1 MASGSAPREIT
12 LSAAWHSGAIGAEL
26 VTTDG
31 ETVQVVHRG
40 AWSHGLGPD
49 FQDALLLFAGRELR
63 AGGVEIHLGT
73 RGWID
78 HGHHLDPAYDAV
90 VLHVV
95 SRHDGTVTR
104 RLDGALV
111 PVVDIG
117 PPDRFAVP
125 DFAEWDWDR
134 VGGEVCAGRTMATSP
149 QAIHQ
154 ILVGLGDIRL
164 AARSARIEARLSA
177 EPPAKVLWAEL
188 LDGLGFASNRE
199 PMRSLARLVPVVS
212 LEAVLQATA
221 IGDRGAT
228 ARGILLGA
236 AGFLPLS
243 QSEAHAGR
251 LLADQVARLEMS
263 WRTRGAPWHDAGMSS
278 SLWNSARVRPANHP
292 IPRLL
297 AAASIVSQAASR
309 SGLMPSILE
318 ILVDESDLISS
329 LRALTTDDVASAI
342 GEDRALDILASSV
355 IPFALAFAAHTGDH
369 ALSSAA
375 AQHWER
381 LPAPAGN
388 AVTKRA
394 ARQIAGRA
402 PLGKIGARGSQGLIH
417 LDTTLCQPRR
427 CYECPVASIELS
439 VKG

>member
-26 VTTDG
+26 LTTDG
-31 ETVQVVHRG
+31 ESIQVVHRG

-49 FQDALLLFAGRELR
+49 FQDALLLFDGRELR
-63 AGGVEIHLGT
+63 AGGVEIHLST

-78 HGHHLDPAYDAV
+78 HGHHVDPAYDAV

-111 PVVDIG
+111 PVVTIG

-134 VGGEVCAGRTMATSP
+134 VGGDICARRTMATSP
-149 QAIHQ
+149 QAIRQ
-154 ILVGLGDIRL
+154 ILFGLGDIRL
-164 AARSARIEARLSA
+164 AVRSARIEARLSA
-177 EPPAKVLWAEL
+177 EPPAEVLWAEL
-188 LDGLGFASNRE
+188 LDGLGFTSNRE
-199 PMRSLARLVPVVS
+199 PMRALARLVPVAS
-212 LEAVLQATA
+212 LEALLQATVIA
-221 IGDRGAT
+221 DRGAT
-228 ARGILLGA
+228 ARGILLGT

-243 QSEAHAGR
+243 QTEAHAGH
-251 LLADQVARLEMS
+251 LPAAQVGRLEEA
-263 WRTRGAPWHDAGMSS
+263 WRTRGAPWHDAGMPSS
-278 SLWNSARVRPANHP
+278 HWNRARVRPANHP
-292 IPRLL
+292 IARLL
-297 AAASIVSQAASR
+297 SAASMISQATSR
-309 SGLMPSILE
+309 GGMLPSILE
-318 ILVDESDLISS
+318 ILVDEDDLVSS
-329 LRALTTDDVASAI
+329 FRALTADDVAIAI
-342 GEDRALDILASSV
+342 GEDRALDMLASSV
-355 IPFALAFAAHTGDH
+355 IPFALALAAHTGDH
-369 ALSSAA
+369 ALSNAA

-388 AVTKRA
+388 SVTRRA
-394 ARQIAGRA
+394 ARQVAGRA

-417 LDTTLCQPRR
+417 LDTVLCQPRR
-427 CYECPVASIELS
+427 CFECPVASAELS

>member
-1 MASGSAPREIT
+1 VASGSAPREIT

-26 VTTDG
+26 LTTDG
-31 ETVQVVHRG
+31 ESIQVVHRG

-49 FQDALLLFAGRELR
+49 FQDALLLFEGRELR
-63 AGGVEIHLGT
+63 AGGVEIHLST

-111 PVVDIG
+111 PVVDVG
-117 PPDRFAVP
+117 PSDRFDVP

-134 VGGEVCAGRTMATSP
+134 VGGDVCARRTMATSP
-149 QAIHQ
+149 RAIHL
-154 ILVGLGDIRL
+154 ILSGLGDIRL

-177 EPPAKVLWAEL
+177 EPPAEVLWAEL

-199 PMRSLARLVPVVS
+199 PMRALARLVPVAS
-212 LEAVLQATA
+212 LEAMLQATA
-221 IGDRGAT
+221 IADRGAT

-236 AGFLPLS
+236 AGFLRLS
-243 QSEAHAGR
+243 QTEAHAGR
-251 LLADQVARLEMS
+251 LPADQVARLEAA
-263 WRTRGAPWHDAGMSS
+263 WRTRGAPWHDSGISS
-278 SLWNSARVRPANHP
+278 SLWNRARVRPANQP
-292 IPRLL
+292 IARLL
-297 AAASIVSQAASR
+297 SAASTISQSASYGGLLPTILDLLVAANDLVSSF
-309 SGLMPSILE
+309 
-318 ILVDESDLISS
+318 
-329 LRALTTDDVASAI
+329 RALTADNVAIAI

-355 IPFALAFAAHTGDH
+355 IPFALAFAAHTGDD

-375 AQHWER
+375 AEHWER

-388 AVTKRA
+388 AVTRRA
-394 ARQIAGRA
+394 ARQVAGRA
-402 PLGKIGARGSQGLIH
+402 PMGKIGARGSQGLIH
-417 LDTTLCQPRR
+417 LDTALCQPRR